1 MTSQAALFA
10 FVALLGAAVQL
21 AALALL
27 VALGVPELP
36 AFPVAWLVAW
46 AHNFAW
52 HRGVVFRGGS
62 RSVRGQGAR
71 SLVAAGAGLVIQTA
85 VFAALSPVL
94 PLLAAGA
101 IAAACSLPT
110 TFLLSR
116 LWAFDRV
123 HPA

>member
-1 MTSQAALFA
+1 MRTQAALFA
-10 FVALLGAAVQL
+10 VVALLGAAVQL

-36 AFPVAWLVAW
+36 AFPLAWLVAW

-52 HRGVVFRGGS
+52 HRGLVFRGGT
-62 RSVRGQGAR
+62 RSAGGQGLR
-71 SLVAAGAGLVIQTA
+71 SLAAALAGLLIQTA
-85 VFAALSPVL
+85 VFAALSEL
-94 PLLAAGA
+94 MPLLAAGA

-116 LWAFDRV
+116 LWAFDRI

>member
-1 MTSQAALFA
+1 MSSQAALFA

-27 VALGVPELP
+27 VALGAPELP
-36 AFPVAWLVAW
+36 AFVLGWLAAW

-52 HRGVVFRGGS
+52 HRRVVFRGGS
-62 RSVRGQGAR
+62 RSAGAQGIR
-71 SLVAAGAGLVIQTA
+71 SLVAALAGLGIQTG
-85 VFAALSPVL
+85 VFAVLAPVL

-101 IAAACSLPT
+101 LAAAFSLPT

-116 LWAFDRV
+116 LWAFDPM